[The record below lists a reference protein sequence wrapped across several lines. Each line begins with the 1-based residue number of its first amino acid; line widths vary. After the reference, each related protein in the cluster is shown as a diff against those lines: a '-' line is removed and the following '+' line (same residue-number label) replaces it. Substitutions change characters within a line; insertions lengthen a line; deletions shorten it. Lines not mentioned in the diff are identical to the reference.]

1 VSNAIAVTNARGSG
15 RPIPCRRRGAAAVL
29 ALAVASG
36 CANYDIHFARPESHA
51 LGARPTTK
59 LGVLF
64 EQAAAK
70 HPGRSGINYV
80 RDARMALI
88 GRLAMVD
95 LAEESLDL
103 QYYIWDADISGG
115 LLGERVVRAAER
127 GVRVRLLLDDVS
139 IVDRDSVLARL
150 SGHPNIQIRAFNP
163 FRDRNRVGDVFG
175 DLSRINRRSHNKIF
189 VADNAIA
196 IIGGRNI
203 ADHYFGVHGESNYR
217 DLDALA
223 AGPVVRDVS
232 AVFDTFWNSKFAVP
246 YGAFV
251 AEAPTPEDAAVRIAE
266 LRAAVARAPLPYT
279 VDEDV
284 ASLTADMKRIRDA
297 LVWAP
302 VRVVHDDPT
311 KVEDDSIKA
320 FVAALSDLAAKAE
333 REVLIENAYF
343 VPQDTMMRSIAALT
357 ARGVR
362 VRILTNSMASND
374 VAAVVSGYK
383 KYRKDLLEAGAEL
396 YELRPDSAIKQQWS
410 LLSTKSRSGLHTKAM
425 VVDRRYVVIGSCN
438 LDPRSAD
445 INSELALLADS
456 PAFGE
461 RVGAYFDEGVAPD
474 QSFRVTLQDGR
485 LRWTTE
491 SNGKPVVYT
500 TDPETGWWQ
509 RFVIGVLG
517 VLPIHSQL

>member
-1 VSNAIAVTNARGSG
+1 MI
-15 RPIPCRRRGAAAVL
+15 
-29 ALAVASG
+29 ASG
-36 CANYDIHFARPESHA
+36 CANYDHRFPRPESHA
-51 LGARPTTK
+51 VPVSRATR

-64 EQAAAK
+64 EPNAATHA
-70 HPGRSGINYV
+70 GQSGIFYI
-80 RDARMALI
+80 RDARLALE

-95 LAEESLDL
+95 LAEQSLDL

-150 SGHPNIQIRAFNP
+150 TGHPNIQIRAFNP
-163 FRDRNRVGDVFG
+163 FRDRNRIGDVFG

-217 DLDALA
+217 DLDAIA
-223 AGPVVRDVS
+223 AGPVVREVS
-232 AVFDTFWNSKFAVP
+232 TVFDAFWNSKFAVP

-251 AEAPTPEDAAVRIAE
+251 ADAPTPQDAAARIAE
-266 LRAAVARAPLPYT
+266 LRAAVARAPLPYAI
-279 VDEDV
+279 DEDV
-284 ASLTADMKRIRDA
+284 AALTADMGRIRDA

-302 VRVVHDDPT
+302 VRVVYDDPT
-311 KVEDDSIKA
+311 KVEDASIKA
-320 FVAALSDLAAKAE
+320 FVDALSALAAQAE

-343 VPQDTMMRSIAALT
+343 VPQDAMIRSIAALT

-383 KYRKDLLEAGAEL
+383 KYRKRLLEAGAEL
-396 YELRPDSAIKQQWS
+396 YELRPDSAAKQQWS

-425 VVDRRYVVIGSCN
+425 VFDRRHVVIGSCN

-456 PAFGE
+456 PRFGE
-461 RVGAYFDEGVAPD
+461 LVGAFFDEGVATD
-474 QSFRVTLQDGR
+474 HSFRVTLEHGR
-485 LRWTTE
+485 VRWTTE
-491 SNGKPVVYT
+491 IDGKPVVYT

-509 RFVIGVLG
+509 RFVVGALG
-517 VLPIHSQL
+517 LLPIHSQL